1 MPDLMDSSLFLNREL
16 SWLKFNT
23 RVLSQ
28 SMKKELPL
36 FERLK
41 FLAIYATNLDEF
53 YMIRVAGLK
62 QLFSAGVIE
71 TGADQK
77 TPLDQLREIRS
88 YLASEKEVIQSS
100 YEEIV
105 KDLEKENLFIT
116 AYDDLS
122 PALAKLSDEYFFSNI
137 LPVIVPIAV
146 NATHPFPHLNNLS
159 FSLAVKLQDN
169 ESAEEEENY
178 KYGMIR
184 IPRVLPR
191 FFQAGDNTY
200 VPIET
205 IVRKHV
211 EEIFLG
217 YKLVASAAF
226 RVTRNADMVIEEE
239 EADDFMMMMEQG
251 LKLRRKGAF
260 VRLNIEDSVDPDIL
274 NFLNSHMQIF
284 FKDIYTYKIPLNL
297 GALWQI
303 VGNKDFSHLAL
314 PPYNSK
320 ILPPFDTSESVF
332 KVINKSDVLLFHP
345 YESFDPVLRLIRE
358 ASKDPKVISIRMTLY
373 RVEKNSQIV
382 QALIDAANEGKQVTA
397 VVELKARFDEENN
410 LHWAKALEQAG
421 AHVVYGITG
430 FKVHAKIAQVIRQEE
445 DGKLKFYMHF
455 STGNYNGATAKVY
468 TDTSFFTCKEEFAKD
483 STMFFHILSGF
494 SKHKKLDTL
503 LMSPTQIK
511 PKVISLIN
519 NEAHYESE
527 GRIIVKMNSL
537 VDPDVIQALYNASKK
552 GVQIDIIARG
562 ICCLRPGVEGISE
575 TIRVRSIVGKYLEH
589 ARIFYFKNAEPTTTF
604 ISSADWMPRNLER
617 RLELMTPIFDKALQQ
632 KLFEILQLQLNDNV
646 LAWTLG
652 SDGEYTASFPNA
664 DEKAINN
671 HTILEDYMNKI
682 YKAQKKDNT
691 SHKAEKLARRLF
703 KES

>member
-1 MPDLMDSSLFLNREL
+1 MPDLTDSTLYLNREL

-23 RVLSQ
+23 RVLAQ
-28 SMKKELPL
+28 SLKKELPL

-159 FSLAVKLQDN
+159 FSLAVKLQDK

-205 IVRKHV
+205 IVRQHV

-260 VRLNIEDSVDPDIL
+260 VRLNIEDGVDPDIL

-320 ILPPFDTSESVF
+320 ILPPFDTAESVF
-332 KVINKSDVLLFHP
+332 KIINKSDVLLFHP

-519 NEAHYESE
+519 NEAQYGGE

-652 SDGEYTASFPNA
+652 SDGEYTPSFPNT

>member
-1 MPDLMDSSLFLNREL
+1 VPDLTDSSLYLNREL

-28 SMKKELPL
+28 SLKKELPL

-105 KDLEKENLFIT
+105 KDLEKENLFVT
-116 AYDDLS
+116 DYDALT

-159 FSLAVKLQDN
+159 FSLAVKLQDS
-169 ESAEEEENY
+169 EVEEASNY

-205 IVRKHV
+205 IVRKHA
-211 EEIFLG
+211 EEIFPG

-239 EADDFMMMMEQG
+239 EADDFMMIMEQG

-260 VRLNIEDSVDPDIL
+260 VRLNIQEGADPDLL

-284 FKDIYTYKIPLNL
+284 FKDIYMYKIPLNL

-314 PPYNSK
+314 PPYNPK
-320 ILPPFDTSESVF
+320 TLPPFDSNESVF
-332 KVINKSDVLLFHP
+332 KVIDKGDVLLFHP

-358 ASKDPKVISIRMTLY
+358 ASKDPKVVSMRMTLY

-455 STGNYNGATAKVY
+455 STGNYNGSTAKIY
-468 TDTSFFTCKEEFAKD
+468 TDTSFFTCKEDFAKD
-483 STMFFHILSGF
+483 GTMFFHILSGF

-503 LMSPTQIK
+503 SMSPTQIK

-519 NEAHYESE
+519 NEAKYGAE

-537 VDPDVIQALYNASKK
+537 VDPDVIQALYNASMQ
-552 GVQIDIIARG
+552 GVQIDVIARG

-575 TIRVRSIVGKYLEH
+575 NIRVKSIIGKYLEH
-589 ARIFYFKNAEPTTTF
+589 ARIFYFKNGDPTSTF

-646 LAWTLG
+646 LSWNLENNG
-652 SDGEYTASFPNA
+652 DYTEVVPT
-664 DEKAINN
+664 EERAINN
-671 HTILEDYMNKI
+671 HTVLEDYMNKI
-682 YKAQKKDNT
+682 YKAQKKDT
-691 SHKAEKLARRLF
+691 SSHKAEKLARRLF

>member
-1 MPDLMDSSLFLNREL
+1 MPELTDSCLYLNREL

-23 RVLSQ
+23 RVLAQ

-71 TGADQK
+71 TGTDQK
-77 TPLDQLREIRS
+77 TPLDQLREIRT
-88 YLASEKEVIQSS
+88 YLSNEKNIVQES
-100 YEEIV
+100 YEAIV
-105 KDLEKENLFIT
+105 EELKKENLFI
-116 AYDDLS
+116 DDYVNLS
-122 PALAKLSDEYFFSNI
+122 PDLVALCDEYFFSNI
-137 LPVIVPIAV
+137 LPIIVPIAV

-159 FSLAVKLQDN
+159 FSLAVKMQENQQD
-169 ESAEEEENY
+169 EEGHY

-191 FFQAGDNTY
+191 FFQAGDHTY
-200 VPIET
+200 VPIES
-205 IVRKHV
+205 IVRAHV
-211 EEIFLG
+211 EDIFTG
-217 YKLVASAAF
+217 YKLVASSTF

-260 VRLNIEDSVDPDIL
+260 VRLNIEDGADPDIL

-314 PPYNSK
+314 PPYTPK
-320 ILPPFDTSESVF
+320 TLPPFDSNESVF
-332 KVINKSDVLLFHP
+332 KAISKTDILLFHP
-345 YESFDPVLRLIRE
+345 YESFDPVSKMIKE
-358 ASKDPKVISIRMTLY
+358 AAKDPKVVSIRMTLY
-373 RVEKNSQIV
+373 RVEKNSSIV
-382 QALIDAANEGKQVTA
+382 QALIDAANDGKQVTA

-410 LHWAKALEQAG
+410 LHWAKALEEAG

-430 FKVHAKIAQVIRQEE
+430 FKIHAKIAQVIRQEE

-455 STGNYNGATAKVY
+455 GTGNYNGSTAKIY
-468 TDTSFFTCKEEFAKD
+468 TDTSLFTCRDEFAKD
-483 STMFFHILSGF
+483 STMFFHIMSGF
-494 SKHKKLDTL
+494 SKNKKLETL
-503 LMSPTQIK
+503 SMSPTQIK
-511 PKVISLIN
+511 PKVISMIN
-519 NEAHYESE
+519 NEAKFGSE
-527 GRIIVKMNSL
+527 GRIIAKMNSL
-537 VDPDVIQALYNASKK
+537 VDPDVIKALYNASMQ
-552 GVQIDIIARG
+552 GVQIDLIIRG
-562 ICCLRPGVEGISE
+562 ICCLRPNVEGVSE
-575 TIRVRSIVGKYLEH
+575 NIRVRSIVGKYLEH

-617 RLELMTPIFDKALQQ
+617 RLELMTPIFDKSLQQ
-632 KLFEILQLQLNDNV
+632 KIYEILQLQLNDNV
-646 LAWTLG
+646 LSWKLDN
-652 SDGEYTASFPNA
+652 DGEYTEVVPN
-664 DEKAINN
+664 DERAINN

-682 YKAQKKDNT
+682 YKAHKKDT
-691 SHKAEKLARRLF
+691 TPHQAEKLAKRLF

>member
-1 MPDLMDSSLFLNREL
+1 MPDLNDSSYYLNREL

-23 RVLSQ
+23 RVLTQ
-28 SMKKELPL
+28 SLKKELPL

-62 QLFSAGVIE
+62 QLFTAGVVE

-77 TPLDQLREIRS
+77 TPLDQLREIRA
-88 YLASEKEVIQSS
+88 YIASEKAVIQSS

-116 AYDDLS
+116 NYNELS
-122 PALAKLSDEYFFSNI
+122 SSLAKLADEYFFSNI

-159 FSLAVKLQDN
+159 FSLAVKLQDGENGDNN
-169 ESAEEEENY
+169 ENDNF

-200 VPIET
+200 VPIES
-205 IVRKHV
+205 IVNKHA
-211 EEIFLG
+211 EEIFPG
-217 YKLVASAAF
+217 YKVVASAPF
-226 RVTRNADMVIEEE
+226 RITRNADMIIEEE
-239 EADDFMMMMEQG
+239 EADDFMLIMEQG

-260 VRLNIEDSVDPDIL
+260 VRLNIQDSADPDIL

-284 FKDIYTYKIPLNL
+284 SKDIYEYKIPLNL

-303 VGNKDFSHLAL
+303 VGNKDFSNLTT
-314 PPYNSK
+314 PPYNPK
-320 ILPPFDTSESVF
+320 VLPPFDSNESVF
-332 KVINKSDVLLFHP
+332 KVLDKNDAILFHP
-345 YESFDPVLRLIRE
+345 YESFDPVLKLIRE

-430 FKVHAKIAQVIRQEE
+430 FKVHAKVAQVIRQEE
-445 DGKLKFYMHF
+445 DGKLKFYMHLG
-455 STGNYNGATAKVY
+455 TGNYNGATAKVY
-468 TDTSFFTCKEEFAKD
+468 TDASYFTCKEEFAKD
-483 STMFFHILSGF
+483 TTTFFHILSGF
-494 SKHKKLDTL
+494 SKNKRLETL
-503 LMSPTQIK
+503 SMSPTQIK
-511 PKVISLIN
+511 PKIIGLIN
-519 NEAHYESE
+519 NEAKMGTE
-527 GRIIVKMNSL
+527 GRIIAKMNSL
-537 VDPDVIQALYNASKK
+537 VDPDVIKALYNASMQ
-552 GVQIDIIARG
+552 GAQIDIIVRG

-575 TIRVRSIVGKYLEH
+575 NIKVKSIIGKYLEH
-589 ARIFYFKNAEPTTTF
+589 ARIFYFKHSDPTTF

-617 RLELMTPIFDKALQQ
+617 RLELMTPIFDKQLQQ
-632 KLFEILQLQLNDNV
+632 KLFEILQLQLNDNA
-646 LAWTLG
+646 LSWTLG
-652 SDGEYTASFPNA
+652 SDGNYTEVNCG
-664 DEKAINN
+664 DDRAINN
-671 HTILEDYMNKI
+671 HIILEDYMNKI
-682 YKAQKKDNT
+682 YKAQKKDSS
-691 SHKAEKLARRLF
+691 SHKAEKLAKRLF

>member
-1 MPDLMDSSLFLNREL
+1 MLDLTDSSLYLNREL

-23 RVLSQ
+23 RVLAQ
-28 SMKKELPL
+28 SLKKDLPL

-71 TGADQK
+71 TGTDQK
-77 TPLDQLREIRS
+77 TPLDQLREIRA
-88 YLASEKEVIQSS
+88 YLASEKEVIQES
-100 YEEIV
+100 YNEIV
-105 KDLEKENLFIT
+105 KDLEQENLFVKNYE
-116 AYDDLS
+116 ALS
-122 PALAKLSDEYFFSNI
+122 PELAQLSDAYFFSNI

-159 FSLAVKLQDN
+159 FSLAVKLQDMEN
-169 ESAEEEENY
+169 QEEDSHF

-191 FFQAGDNTY
+191 FFQAGENTY
-200 VPIET
+200 VPIES
-205 IVRKHV
+205 IVKKHV
-211 EEIFLG
+211 EEIFPG
-217 YKLVASAAF
+217 YRLVASAAF

-260 VRLNIEDSVDPDIL
+260 VRLNIQEDADNDIL
-274 NFLNSHMQIF
+274 EFLNSHMQIF

-303 VGNKDFSHLAL
+303 VNNKDFSHLAL
-314 PPYNSK
+314 PPYNPK
-320 ILPPFDTSESVF
+320 ILPPFDTNESVF
-332 KVINKSDVLLFHP
+332 KVIDKSDVLLFHP
-345 YESFDPVLRLIRE
+345 YESFDPVLRLIKE

-382 QALIDAANEGKQVTA
+382 QALIDAANDGKQITA

-445 DGKLKFYMHF
+445 DGKLKFYMHLG
-455 STGNYNGATAKVY
+455 TGNYNGATAKVY

-483 STMFFHILSGF
+483 GTTFFHILSGF
-494 SKHKKLDTL
+494 SKHKKLDIL
-503 LMSPTQIK
+503 SMSPTQIK
-511 PKVISLIN
+511 PKIIGLIN
-519 NEAHYESE
+519 NEAKYGSE

-537 VDPDVIQALYNASKK
+537 VDSDVIQALYHASMK

-562 ICCLRPGVEGISE
+562 ICCLKPGVEGISE
-575 TIRVRSIVGKYLEH
+575 NIRVRSIIGKYLEH
-589 ARIFYFKNAEPTTTF
+589 ARIFYFKNGEPTTTF

-617 RLELMTPIFDKALQQ
+617 RLELMTPIFDRAIQQ
-632 KLFEILQLQLNDNV
+632 KIFEILQLQLNDNM
-646 LAWTLG
+646 LSWTLDQEG
-652 SDGEYTASFPNA
+652 NYTPNVPSDERG
-664 DEKAINN
+664 INN
-671 HTILEDYMNKI
+671 HTVLEDYMNKI
-682 YKAQKKDNT
+682 YKAQKKDTT

-703 KES
+703 RES

>member
-1 MPDLMDSSLFLNREL
+1 MPDLNDSSLYLNREL

-23 RVLSQ
+23 RVLAQ

-77 TPLDQLREIRS
+77 TPLDQLREIRA

-105 KDLEKENLFIT
+105 ADLEKENLYIKN
-116 AYDDLS
+116 YHELG
-122 PALAKLSDEYFFSNI
+122 PVLARQANDYFFSNI

-159 FSLAVKLQDN
+159 FSLAVKLQDG
-169 ESAEEEENY
+169 ESEEEGNY

-191 FFQAGDNTY
+191 FFQAGENTY
-200 VPIET
+200 VPIES
-205 IVRKHV
+205 IVKKHV
-211 EEIFLG
+211 EEIFPG
-217 YKLVASAAF
+217 YRLIASAAF

-239 EADDFMMMMEQG
+239 EADDFMMIMEQG

-260 VRLNIEDSVDPDIL
+260 VRLNIEEGADPDIL
-274 NFLNSHMQIF
+274 EFLNSHMQIF

-314 PPYNSK
+314 PPYNPK
-320 ILPPFDTSESVF
+320 VLPPFDSNESVF
-332 KVINKSDVLLFHP
+332 KVIDKGDVLLFHP
-345 YESFDPVLRLIRE
+345 YESFDPVLKLIKE

-445 DGKLKFYMHF
+445 DGKLKFYMHL

-468 TDTSFFTCKEEFAKD
+468 TDTSFFTCKEDFAKD
-483 STMFFHILSGF
+483 GTTFFHILSGF
-494 SKHKKLDTL
+494 SKYKKLQTL
-503 LMSPTQIK
+503 SMSPTQIK
-511 PKVISLIN
+511 PKVVSLIH
-519 NEAHYESE
+519 NEAKFGAE

-537 VDPDVIQALYNASKK
+537 VDQDVIQALYEASMA

-562 ICCLRPGVEGISE
+562 ICCLRPGVAGVSE
-575 TIRVRSIVGKYLEH
+575 TIHVKSIVGKYLEH

-632 KLFEILQLQLNDNV
+632 KLFEILQLQLNDNA
-646 LAWTLG
+646 LSWNLG
-652 SDGEYTASFPNA
+652 SNGDYTQAVSG
-664 DEKAINN
+664 DEKSINN

-682 YKAQKKDNT
+682 YKAQKKDST
-691 SHKAEKLARRLF
+691 HRAEKLVKRLF

>member
-1 MPDLMDSSLFLNREL
+1 VPDLNDSSLYLNREL

-23 RVLSQ
+23 RVLAQ

-77 TPLDQLREIRS
+77 TPLDQLREIRA

-105 KDLEKENLFIT
+105 ADLEKENLYIKN
-116 AYDDLS
+116 YHELG
-122 PALAKLSDEYFFSNI
+122 PVLARQANDYFFSNI

-159 FSLAVKLQDN
+159 FSLAVKLQDGEN
-169 ESAEEEENY
+169 EEEGNY

-191 FFQAGDNTY
+191 FFQAGENTY
-200 VPIET
+200 VPIES
-205 IVRKHV
+205 IVKKHV
-211 EEIFLG
+211 EEIFPG

-239 EADDFMMMMEQG
+239 EADDFMMIMEQG

-260 VRLNIEDSVDPDIL
+260 VRLNIEEGADPDIL
-274 NFLNSHMQIF
+274 EFLNSHMQIF

-314 PPYNSK
+314 PPYNPK
-320 ILPPFDTSESVF
+320 VLPPFDSNESVF
-332 KVINKSDVLLFHP
+332 KVIDKGDVLLFHP
-345 YESFDPVLRLIRE
+345 YESFDPVLKLIKE

-445 DGKLKFYMHF
+445 DGKLKFYMHL

-468 TDTSFFTCKEEFAKD
+468 TDTSFFTCKEDFAKD
-483 STMFFHILSGF
+483 GTTFFHILSGF
-494 SKHKKLDTL
+494 SKYKKLQTL
-503 LMSPTQIK
+503 SMSPTQIK
-511 PKVISLIN
+511 PKVVSLIH
-519 NEAHYESE
+519 NEAKFGAE
-527 GRIIVKMNSL
+527 GRMVVKMNSL
-537 VDPDVIQALYNASKK
+537 VDQDVIQALYEASMA

-562 ICCLRPGVEGISE
+562 ICCLRPGVAGVSE
-575 TIRVRSIVGKYLEH
+575 TIRVKSIVGKYLEH

-632 KLFEILQLQLNDNV
+632 KLFEILQLQLNDNA
-646 LAWTLG
+646 LSWNLG
-652 SDGEYTASFPNA
+652 SNGDYTQAVSG
-664 DEKAINN
+664 DEKSINN

-682 YKAQKKDNT
+682 YKAQKKDST
-691 SHKAEKLARRLF
+691 HRAEKLVKRLF

>member
-1 MPDLMDSSLFLNREL
+1 MPDLNDSSLYLNREL

-23 RVLSQ
+23 RVLAQ

-77 TPLDQLREIRS
+77 TPLDQLREIRA

-105 KDLEKENLFIT
+105 ADLEKENLYIKN
-116 AYDDLS
+116 YHELG
-122 PALAKLSDEYFFSNI
+122 PVLARQANDYFFSNI

-159 FSLAVKLQDN
+159 FSLAVKLQDGEN
-169 ESAEEEENY
+169 EEEGNY

-191 FFQAGDNTY
+191 FFQAGENTY
-200 VPIET
+200 VPIES
-205 IVRKHV
+205 IVKKHV
-211 EEIFLG
+211 EEIFPG

-239 EADDFMMMMEQG
+239 EADDFMMIMEQG

-260 VRLNIEDSVDPDIL
+260 VRLNIEEGADPDIL
-274 NFLNSHMQIF
+274 EFLNSHMQIF

-314 PPYNSK
+314 PPYNPK
-320 ILPPFDTSESVF
+320 VLPPFDSNESVF
-332 KVINKSDVLLFHP
+332 KVIDKGDVLLFHP
-345 YESFDPVLRLIRE
+345 YESFDPVLKLIKE

-445 DGKLKFYMHF
+445 DGKLKFYMHL

-468 TDTSFFTCKEEFAKD
+468 TDTSFFTCKEDFAKD
-483 STMFFHILSGF
+483 GTTFFHILSGF
-494 SKHKKLDTL
+494 SKYKKLQTL
-503 LMSPTQIK
+503 SMSPTQIK
-511 PKVISLIN
+511 PKVVSLIH
-519 NEAHYESE
+519 NEAKFGAE
-527 GRIIVKMNSL
+527 GRMVVKMNSL
-537 VDPDVIQALYNASKK
+537 VDQDVIQALYEASMA

-562 ICCLRPGVEGISE
+562 ICCLRPGVAGVSE
-575 TIRVRSIVGKYLEH
+575 TIRVKSIVGKYLEH

-632 KLFEILQLQLNDNV
+632 KLFEILQLQLNDNA
-646 LAWTLG
+646 LSWNLG
-652 SDGEYTASFPNA
+652 SNGDYTQAVSG
-664 DEKAINN
+664 DEKSINN

-682 YKAQKKDNT
+682 YKAQKKDST
-691 SHKAEKLARRLF
+691 HRAEKLVKRLF

>member
-1 MPDLMDSSLFLNREL
+1 MPDLTDSSLYLNREL

-28 SMKKELPL
+28 SLKKELPL

-116 AYDDLS
+116 DYDALS
-122 PALAKLSDEYFFSNI
+122 PTLAKLSDEYFFSNI

-169 ESAEEEENY
+169 ESDEAGNY

-191 FFQAGDNTY
+191 FFQAGDHTY

-205 IVRKHV
+205 IVRKHA
-211 EEIFLG
+211 EEIFPG

-239 EADDFMMMMEQG
+239 EADDFMMIMEQG

-260 VRLNIEDSVDPDIL
+260 VRLNIQEGADPDLL

-284 FKDIYTYKIPLNL
+284 FKDIYMYKIPLNL

-314 PPYNSK
+314 PPYNPK
-320 ILPPFDTSESVF
+320 TLPPFDSNESVF
-332 KVINKSDVLLFHP
+332 KVIDKGDVLLFHP

-358 ASKDPKVISIRMTLY
+358 ASKDPKVVSMRMTLY

-455 STGNYNGATAKVY
+455 STGNYNGSTAKIY
-468 TDTSFFTCKEEFAKD
+468 TDTSFFTCKEDFAKD
-483 STMFFHILSGF
+483 GTMFFHILSGF

-503 LMSPTQIK
+503 SMSPTQIK

-519 NEAHYESE
+519 NEARYGAE

-537 VDPDVIQALYNASKK
+537 VDPDVIQALYNASMQ

-575 TIRVRSIVGKYLEH
+575 NIRVKSIIGKYLEH
-589 ARIFYFKNAEPTTTF
+589 ARIFYFKHGDPTPTF

-646 LAWTLG
+646 LSWNLENNG
-652 SDGEYTASFPNA
+652 DYTEVQPTEERS
-664 DEKAINN
+664 INN
-671 HTILEDYMNKI
+671 HTGLEDYMNKI
-682 YKAQKKDNT
+682 YKAQKKDT
-691 SHKAEKLARRLF
+691 SSHKAEKLARRLF

>member
-1 MPDLMDSSLFLNREL
+1 MLDLNDSSLYLNREL

-23 RVLSQ
+23 RVLAQ
-28 SMKKELPL
+28 SLRKELPL

-62 QLFSAGVIE
+62 QLFAAGVIE
-71 TGADQK
+71 TGTDQQ
-77 TPLDQLREIRS
+77 TPLQQLKEIRAYLSNEKQIVQDS
-88 YLASEKEVIQSS
+88 YKEIIANL
-100 YEEIV
+100 EE
-105 KDLEKENLFIT
+105 ENLFVT
-116 AYDDLS
+116 SYENLS
-122 PALAKLSDEYFFSNI
+122 PHLKKLSDEYFFSNI

-159 FSLAVKLQDN
+159 FSLAVKLQDG
-169 ESAEEEENY
+169 EEDDHF

-191 FFQAGDNTY
+191 FFQAGDHTY
-200 VPIET
+200 VPIES
-205 IVRKHV
+205 IVTQHV
-211 EEIFLG
+211 EEIFPG
-217 YKLVASAAF
+217 YTLVASAPF

-239 EADDFMMMMEQG
+239 EADDFMLIMEQG

-260 VRLNIEDSVDPDIL
+260 VRLNIQEGADSDIL

-284 FKDIYTYKIPLNL
+284 FKDIYEYNIPLNL

-303 VGNKDFSHLAL
+303 VGNKDFSHLTT
-314 PPYNSK
+314 PPYNPK
-320 ILPPFDTSESVF
+320 TLAPFDTNESMF
-332 KVINKSDVLLFHP
+332 KAIDKSDALLFHP
-345 YESFDPVLRLIRE
+345 YESFDPVLKLIKE

-410 LHWAKALEQAG
+410 LHWAKSLEQAG

-430 FKVHAKIAQVIRQEE
+430 FKIHAKVAQIIRQGE
-445 DGKLKFYMHF
+445 DGKLKFYMHLG
-455 STGNYNGATAKVY
+455 TGNYNGATAKVY
-468 TDTSFFTCKEEFAKD
+468 TDASFFTCKEEFAKD
-483 STMFFHILSGF
+483 TTTFFHILSGF
-494 SKHKKLDTL
+494 SKHKKLETL
-503 LMSPTQIK
+503 SMSPTQIK

-519 NEAHYESE
+519 NEAKMGVE
-527 GRIIVKMNSL
+527 GRIIIKVNSL
-537 VDPDVIQALYNASKK
+537 VDPDVIKALYNASIQ

-562 ICCLRPGVEGISE
+562 ICCLRPGVEGVSE
-575 TIRVRSIVGKYLEH
+575 NIRVKSIIGKYLEH
-589 ARIFYFKNAEPTTTF
+589 ARIFYFKHSDPTTF

-617 RLELMTPIFDKALQQ
+617 RLELMSPIFDRQLQQ
-632 KLFEILQLQLNDNV
+632 KVFEILQLQLSDNI
-646 LAWTLG
+646 LSWTLD
-652 SDGEYTASFPNA
+652 SDGEYTQARN
-664 DEKAINN
+664 DEERPINS
-671 HTILEDYMNKI
+671 HTILEDYMNKL
-682 YKAQKKDNT
+682 YKSHKKET
-691 SHKAEKLARRLF
+691 HHKAEKLAKRLF

>member
-1 MPDLMDSSLFLNREL
+1 VPDLTDSSLYLNREL

-28 SMKKELPL
+28 SLKKELPL

-116 AYDDLS
+116 DYDALS
-122 PALAKLSDEYFFSNI
+122 PTLAKLSDEYFFSNI

-169 ESAEEEENY
+169 ESDEAGNY

-191 FFQAGDNTY
+191 FFQAGDHTY

-205 IVRKHV
+205 IVRKHA
-211 EEIFLG
+211 EEIFPG

-239 EADDFMMMMEQG
+239 EADDFMMIMEQG

-260 VRLNIEDSVDPDIL
+260 VRLNIQEGADPDLL

-284 FKDIYTYKIPLNL
+284 FKDIYMYKIPLNL

-314 PPYNSK
+314 PPYNPK
-320 ILPPFDTSESVF
+320 TLPPFDSNESVF
-332 KVINKSDVLLFHP
+332 KVIDKGDVLLFHP

-358 ASKDPKVISIRMTLY
+358 ASKDPKVVSMRMTLY

-455 STGNYNGATAKVY
+455 STGNYNGSTAKIY
-468 TDTSFFTCKEEFAKD
+468 TDTSFFTCKEDFAKD
-483 STMFFHILSGF
+483 GTMFFHILSGF

-503 LMSPTQIK
+503 SMSPTQIK

-519 NEAHYESE
+519 NEARYGAE

-537 VDPDVIQALYNASKK
+537 VDPDVIQALYNASMQ

-575 TIRVRSIVGKYLEH
+575 NIRVKSIIGKYLEH
-589 ARIFYFKNAEPTTTF
+589 ARIFYFKHGDPTPTF

-646 LAWTLG
+646 LSWNLENNG
-652 SDGEYTASFPNA
+652 DYTEVQPTEERS
-664 DEKAINN
+664 INN
-671 HTILEDYMNKI
+671 HTVLEDYMNKI
-682 YKAQKKDNT
+682 YKAQKKDT
-691 SHKAEKLARRLF
+691 SSHKAEKLARRLF